1 MSNNETL
8 KDIVAEMRLGS
19 TGGLPFAYRI
29 GRPNR
34 IGETIR
40 IDSVTVAELADRIEA
55 ACQREAALL
64 IPAKNIEFFDGNG
77 RRLIASG
84 WVKKG
89 GAE

>member
-1 MSNNETL
+1 MNNETL
-8 KDIVAEMRLGS
+8 ADILAEMRDPNSGLCRWYAD
-19 TGGLPFAYRI
+19 GGNCDCPKCAFDA
-29 GRPNR
+29 
-34 IGETIR
+34 
-40 IDSVTVAELADRIEA
+40 LADRIEA

-77 RRLIASG
+77 RRQIASG

>member
-8 KDIVAEMRLGS
+8 KDIVAEMRD
-19 TGGLPFAYRI
+19 FRYH
-29 GRPNR
+29 
-34 IGETIR
+34 ETR
-40 IDSVTVAELADRIEA
+40 LKMADRIEA

-77 RRLIASG
+77 RRQIASG

-89 GAE
+89 GAR